1 MFPLAE
7 DLGWSRTLIA
17 GAASLGGL
25 VSSFASPAVG
35 WLIDRY
41 GARIVLAVSVLVLGL
56 AVISLA
62 WATVPI
68 AFYLAYG
75 TGRVIFSS
83 PVQIGASVVVSRWF
97 IRLRG
102 RANGILTIFHS
113 AGMVVFPLIAGL
125 VIGVW
130 GWERAWIVLGVIVWA
145 VALLPTSLLIA
156 QRPEDVGL
164 RPDGDG
170 EQLSKTPNDRSDQ
183 GEPEWTLKQAMY
195 TPALWILAT
204 GTGALFLMQAGT
216 NIHLAAYLRDQGL
229 GQTVATLGIA
239 VNAVFLGIGSII
251 WGWIVE
257 RVQAR
262 YVLAAIA
269 ATMATGAY
277 LFIRVDTTPEA
288 LAYSALFGL
297 GLGGMLTVPPV
308 AYADYF
314 GRQSLGTI
322 RGVTEPFS
330 SLGQAIG
337 ALVSGAIFDVTGRYY
352 AAFIAFAVLGALT
365 AVVTL
370 MARPPGPRRD

>member
-1 MFPLAE
+1 M
-7 DLGWSRTLIA
+7 IA

-25 VSSFASPAVG
+25 VASFASPAVG

-41 GARIVLAVSVLVLGL
+41 GARVVLAVSVLVLGL
-56 AVISLA
+56 SAISLA

-97 IRLRG
+97 VRLRG
-102 RANGILTIFHS
+102 RANGILTLCHS
-113 AGMVVFPLIAGL
+113 AGMVAFPLVAGL
-125 VIGVW
+125 VIGAW
-130 GWERAWIVLGVIVWA
+130 DWQRAWIVIGVMVWA

-164 RPDGDG
+164 TPDGDG
-170 EQLSKTPNDRSDQ
+170 ERISKADGDKPVSD
-183 GEPEWTLKQAMY
+183 EPEWTLKQAVY

-204 GTGALFLMQAGT
+204 ATGALFLMQAGT

-229 GQTVATLGIA
+229 GQTVATLGITLTA
-239 VNAVFLGIGSII
+239 VCVGIGSII
-251 WGWIVE
+251 WGWVVE
-257 RVQAR
+257 RVPAR
-262 YVLAAIA
+262 YVLAAVA
-269 ATMATGAY
+269 ATMAVGAY

-288 LAYSALFGL
+288 LGYSALFGL

-314 GRQSLGTI
+314 GRRSLGTI
-322 RGVTEPFS
+322 RGVTEPFT
-330 SLGQAIG
+330 SLGQAVG
-337 ALVSGAIFDVTGRYY
+337 ALVSGAIFDLSGRYY
-352 AAFIAFAVLGALT
+352 AAFIAFAVVGALT

-370 MARPPGPRRD
+370 MARPPGRSRSA